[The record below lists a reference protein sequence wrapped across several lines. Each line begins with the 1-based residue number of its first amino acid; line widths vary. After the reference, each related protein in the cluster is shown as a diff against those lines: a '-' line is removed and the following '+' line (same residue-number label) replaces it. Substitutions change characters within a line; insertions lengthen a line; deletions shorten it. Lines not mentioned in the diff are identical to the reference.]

1 MAPSNPPRRHHF
13 MPVFYLKRWA
23 GVDGCLEQ
31 FRRLAGRE
39 IKPRRSAPAATGYRD
54 DLYAMPGL
62 SADLAQQVEK
72 LFMQEVDSL
81 AAAVLP
87 GLESGGP
94 VAWTSESRTAWAR
107 FVRSLQLRTPADVA
121 GVKQRAQD
129 DWGVSIP
136 LIQETYESLRRAG
149 EPMTFEEFVVS
160 KDPSLVERAALKI
173 LTRLIDDPGL
183 GAHVMNME
191 WEVIDLR
198 SSPVRLLTSDCA
210 VEQIEGLAHP
220 DAFMTLPIG
229 PTRLFIAANRR
240 QIIDRLKVAPA
251 EEVVKLR
258 NTSTVCYARDFVWAR
273 DRAQADYICD
283 RLGSFPTRTLGER
296 LAAREED
303 LVAEGAD
310 SRSPSGQHL

>member
-1 MAPSNPPRRHHF
+1 

-23 GVDGCLEQ
+23 GADGCLEQ
-31 FRRLAGRE
+31 YRRFAGRE
-39 IKPRRSAPAATGYRD
+39 IKPRRLAPAGTGYSD

-62 SADLAQQVEK
+62 SAELAQQVEA
-72 LFMQEVDSL
+72 LFMQGVDGL

-87 GLESGGP
+87 ALESGGS
-94 VAWTSESRTAWAR
+94 VAWTSETRTAWAR

-136 LIQETYESLRRAG
+136 LIQETYESLRRVG

-160 KDPSLVERAALKI
+160 KDPTLVERAALRI
-173 LTRLIDDPGL
+173 LTRLIDDPAL
-183 GAHVMNME
+183 GARVMGME
-191 WEVIDLR
+191 WEVIDLG

-229 PTRLFIAANRR
+229 PKRLFVAANRR
-240 QIIDRLKVAPA
+240 QIIERLKAAPA

-273 DRAQADYICD
+273 DRSQAAFIID
-283 RLGSFPTRTLGER
+283 RLGSVPIRTLGER
-296 LAAREED
+296 LAAREET
-303 LVAEGAD
+303 LAASGANVSD
-310 SRSPSGQHL
+310 PNGESL